1 MFAGQGVNDQCQS
14 RMNCRLYSI
23 VLVQSYATVF
33 LPAIALV
40 MQCDTHAA
48 IQHARVI
55 GSEARASGSNSM
67 RYVLTCSHINTI
79 TKEEM
84 PENQVYRLFVERSVG
99 TEGCSIFYFFSHL
112 WTGETELENYYEL
125 RITPWK
131 FFNFSVAV
139 LPKYR

>member
-1 MFAGQGVNDQCQS
+1 MFAGQGVSHQCQS

-23 VLVQSYATVF
+23 VLVQSYAIVF
-33 LPAIALV
+33 LPAIVLV

-55 GSEARASGSNSM
+55 GSEARASGTIE
-67 RYVLTCSHINTI
+67 LHALFSHINTI

-131 FFNFSVAV
+131 LFNFSVAV